1 MRKTWLIAATVV
13 LGALS
18 GAASAQAPE
27 LACHIGVYRLADGSL
42 VDLGR
47 TSDGLR
53 WRRMDGETG
62 RLVPEK
68 DGMKSYVGWTKDPVS
83 GAPDL
88 GACDDEITFRGQS
101 GKRVAL
107 QVIDTTFEGAQGVK
121 LAGRLVLPVG
131 DSAVPVSVLIHGSED
146 TSAREFQ
153 FEQRAWPAHGVGV
166 FVYDKRGTG
175 GSEGKYTQD
184 FHVLAQDAAAAARTA
199 RKLAGPRLARIGY
212 DGASQGGWI
221 GPLAAN
227 LEKVDYVIARYGMLE
242 SPLAEDRGEVMLGLT
257 EKGYGPDVLKKADE
271 VVDATHKVMASRFQD
286 GWDEIA
292 AVKAKYGGETWFKDV
307 VGEFSGEMLKHPPA
321 AIKLIG
327 PTRDKGTTWSH
338 DPMPVIRSVTVP
350 VLWILAAEDREAPVP
365 ETRAR
370 LIALA
375 AEGRPVTAIEFPAT
389 DHGIRQFTPGENP
402 RRYTRYADGYYRAVL
417 DFTRGG
423 NLPRQAY
430 GDAKR
435 LTP

>member
-1 MRKTWLIAATVV
+1 MRKTWLLAAIVA
-13 LGALS
+13 LGGLS
-18 GAASAQAPE
+18 GAANAQAPD

-42 VDLGR
+42 LDLGR
-47 TSDGLR
+47 TDGGLR

-62 RLVPEK
+62 RLLPEK
-68 DGMKSYVGWTKDPVS
+68 DGLKAYVGWTKEAAS
-83 GAPDL
+83 AAPDL
-88 GACDDEITFRGQS
+88 GACDDQITFRGQT
-101 GKRVAL
+101 GARVAL
-107 QVIDTTFEGAQGVK
+107 QVIDTTFEGANGTK
-121 LAGRLVLPVG
+121 LAGRLVLPPG
-131 DSAVPVSVLIHGSED
+131 DAAAPVSVMIHGSED

-153 FEQRAWPAHGVGV
+153 FEQRAWPANGVGV

-184 FHVLAQDAAAAARTA
+184 FHVLAQDAAAAARTV
-199 RKLAGPRLARIGY
+199 RKLAGQRLSRIGF

-257 EKGYGPDVLKKADE
+257 EKGHGADVLKKADE
-271 VVDATHKVMASRFQD
+271 VVLATHKVMASRFQD

-292 AVKAKYGGETWFKDV
+292 TVKAKYGAEPWFKDV
-307 VGEFSGEMLKHPPA
+307 EGEFSGEMLKHPPA

-327 PTRDKGTTWSH
+327 PQRDKGTTWSH

-350 VLWILAAEDREAPVP
+350 VLWILASEDREAPVA

-370 LIALA
+370 LVALA
-375 AEGRPVTAIEFPAT
+375 GEGRRVTAIEFPAT
-389 DHGIRQFTPGENP
+389 DHGIRQFTVGESP
-402 RRYTRYADGYYRAVL
+402 RRFIRYADGYYRAIL
-417 DFTRGG
+417 DFTRQGA
-423 NLPRQAY
+423 LPQQTY
-430 GDAKR
+430 GTAKR